1 MADLDSQWN
10 PATWVSTALLT
21 TASLGSP
28 ITRREMGSAPKQSNK
43 SQSASTSLP
52 KRRRRRT
59 VVTGAADDCFT
70 CAKRGTQC
78 DRRRPYCSQCIGLGQ
93 ECSGYKTTLT
103 WGVGVAS
110 RGKLR
115 GLSLPVTG
123 SRPATSPPKPSRLAN
138 LPHHTQLMNASLS
151 TSGAEYSKFSAPAYT
166 SYDVET
172 VGLTTSLHQAQNPN
186 PSAFGNTPLKTNIC
200 DSRVCPNVPAA
211 YPYGADRPRYS
222 NHHSGNTRETIS
234 PNRSFPFAEAN
245 KLSCIPPDSNTSTN
259 GIQNLPEF
267 PQASSK
273 AKQCQPIFAPRMQ
286 EIEKPQADEKNHI
299 ETTEEPYPYNPMW
312 VASHSP
318 SFSQLLLA
326 RSVGRTP
333 RLRYLISY
341 YIEVIAPVIV
351 AFDSPTSPFRT
362 QILMLAE
369 ESESLQEAIATLS
382 TNNLRQRRQA
392 RTIATGRTLP
402 SRMSSLALRAL
413 TENTFEDQQD
423 LPIVQGLI
431 REEHYHR
438 GMAVRALNAEL
449 ADPQRRLSDSVL
461 ATLFMLC
468 LFHISDT
475 GIAQFK
481 TQFAGVKKLLAIRI
495 CNLGTIA
502 DNMKWFV
509 RLFTW
514 LDTLTATTNDREI
527 QLGSTCL
534 DITALSGE
542 EWSLENLTGCDSRLF
557 KLVAQLGRLN
567 LLSQY
572 QVVRAPPPPD
582 LLAAT
587 PTLPAPMLNP
597 IYGADLPAANQINS
611 YELPLPSQ
619 PLASDQSRQSPSTAF
634 WSEWFSL
641 RQKLEAWRPG
651 PCIDEAAFSYSQHVT
666 SQLTPHAYMPPPSS
680 PNFQYLVAPENI
692 SDVFNISEAFR
703 YSAILYC
710 ERLAYPGLPSS
721 HPRIQNIVQMVMR
734 HVSAVQSDVFL
745 LWPLFIAGS
754 ECVLEEHRREIRS
767 RCTDISKDSGFFNNL
782 SCLELLEEIWATNLD
797 VAEDGNPGSYGVP
810 YGQPLEDAMS
820 AFAGSN
826 AQLDGTQLRAPG
838 EHVFRWSRVMQAKR
852 ADGEYIVV

>member
-1 MADLDSQWN
+1 
-10 PATWVSTALLT
+10 
-21 TASLGSP
+21 
-28 ITRREMGSAPKQSNK
+28 MGSAPKQSHK
-43 SQSASTSLP
+43 SQSGSASLP
-52 KRRRRRT
+52 KKRRRRT
-59 VVTGAADDCFT
+59 VVTGAAEDCFT

-123 SRPATSPPKPSRLAN
+123 SRPATIPPKPSRLAG
-138 LPHHTQLMNASLS
+138 LPHHTQLTNACLS
-151 TSGAEYSKFSAPAYT
+151 TSGGEYSKLATPAYT
-166 SYDVET
+166 TYGTET
-172 VGLTTSLHQAQNPN
+172 VGLNTSMHQLQNPN
-186 PSAFGNTPLKTNIC
+186 PSVFENTPLKTNMC
-200 DSRVCPNVPAA
+200 DSRVCPSIPAG
-211 YPYGADRPRYS
+211 YPYGGDQLRNS
-222 NHHSGNTRETIS
+222 NHHSANTQETIS
-234 PNRSFPFAEAN
+234 PNHSFLSAEGN
-245 KLSCIPPDSNTSTN
+245 KQSRIPPESDTSMDS
-259 GIQNLPEF
+259 IQNLSET
-267 PQASSK
+267 PQVPSK
-273 AKQCQPIFAPRMQ
+273 ANQFQPIHARQTQ
-286 EIEKPQADEKNHI
+286 ELKAAQADEKNHI
-299 ETTEEPYPYNPMW
+299 ETMEEPYPYNPMW

-326 RSVGRTP
+326 RSVGHTP
-333 RLRYLISY
+333 RLKYLISY
-341 YIEVIAPVIV
+341 YMEVIAPVIV

-423 LPIVQGLI
+423 LPIVQGLT

-449 ADPQRRLSDSVL
+449 ADPHRRLSDSVL

-481 TQFAGVKKLLAIRI
+481 TQFAGVKKLLAIRMR
-495 CNLGTIA
+495 NLGTVA

-527 QLGSTCL
+527 QLGSACL
-534 DITALSGE
+534 DITSLSGE
-542 EWSLENLTGCDSRLF
+542 EWSLENLTGCDSSLF

-567 LLSQY
+567 LLSQN
-572 QVVRAPPPPD
+572 QVVKAPTPPD
-582 LLAAT
+582 LVAAT

-597 IYGADLPAANQINS
+597 IYGAGLPAPNQINS

-619 PLASDQSRQSPSTAF
+619 PLASHQSRQSPSPAF

-651 PCIDEAAFSYSQHVT
+651 PCIDDPAFSSSQHVT
-666 SQLTPHAYMPPPSS
+666 PQITPQAYMSPPSS
-680 PNFQYLVAPENI
+680 PNSQYLVAPENI
-692 SDVFNISEAFR
+692 ADVFNISEAFR
-703 YSAILYC
+703 HSAILYC

-754 ECVLEEHRREIRS
+754 ECVLEEHRREIRN

-797 VAEDGNPGSYGVP
+797 ETGDGNQGSYGVP
-810 YGQPLEDAMS
+810 HGQPLGDAMS
-820 AFAGSN
+820 AFTGSN
-826 AQLDGTQLRAPG
+826 AQLDSAQLRAPG

-852 ADGEYIVV
+852 VDGEYIVV